1 MMRVQELMINA
12 GRVNDSVYRLVRSL
26 LIFKLPAMHAGHY
39 WACEFSEEELLGAL
53 RFNKL
58 EHALSYLD
66 LLSRDKLIQTF
77 SGRMFGG
84 LHPSNRFVVSDNQD
98 SFYYY
103 IGNAD
108 QLELK
113 VSYIGAQLDPWII
126 SVCNTSLLEGILWS
140 YRCMMKV
147 RYRLKVSELRAPRDV
162 ARVISPM
169 ALMVGLSYSKLE
181 ELIVEQG
188 NIISDVKFDLGSV
201 LETEEYKDYRF
212 YGSTFRIGHLLAGV
226 SSESAEE
233 NE

>member
-39 WACEFSEEELLGAL
+39 WACELSKEEILDALKFYSLG
-53 RFNKL
+53 
-58 EHALSYLD
+58 HALGYLD

-126 SVCNTSLLEGILWS
+126 SVRYKPIGRYSMELSLYDKGEI
-140 YRCMMKV
+140 
-147 RYRLKVSELRAPRDV
+147 RLKVSELRAPSDV

-169 ALMVGLSYSKLE
+169 ALMVGLPYGKME
-181 ELIVEQG
+181 ELLISEGRIV
-188 NIISDVKFDLGSV
+188 SVVKFDLGSV

>member
-58 EHALSYLD
+58 ENALSYLD

-126 SVCNTSLLEGILWS
+126 SVRYKPIGRYSMELSLYDKGEI
-140 YRCMMKV
+140 
-147 RYRLKVSELRAPRDV
+147 RLKVSELRAPRDV

>member
-58 EHALSYLD
+58 EDALSYLD
-66 LLSRDKLIQTF
+66 LVSDNRLNQTL

-84 LHPSNRFVVSDNQD
+84 LHPSNRLVIAEDRD
-98 SFYYY
+98 WFYYY
-103 IGNAD
+103 IGSSE
-108 QLELK
+108 QLELR
-113 VSYIGAQLDPWII
+113 IGYLGSDLDPWII
-126 SVCNTSLLEGILWS
+126 SCMYKPVNRYSIELLLRNIGEI
-140 YRCMMKV
+140 
-147 RYRLKVSELRAPRDV
+147 RLTVSELRAPRDV

-169 ALMVGLSYSKLE
+169 ALMVGLPYGKME
-181 ELIVEQG
+181 ELLISEGSIV
-188 NIISDVKFDLGSV
+188 SVVKFDLRSV
-201 LETEEYKDYRF
+201 LESDEYKDYRF